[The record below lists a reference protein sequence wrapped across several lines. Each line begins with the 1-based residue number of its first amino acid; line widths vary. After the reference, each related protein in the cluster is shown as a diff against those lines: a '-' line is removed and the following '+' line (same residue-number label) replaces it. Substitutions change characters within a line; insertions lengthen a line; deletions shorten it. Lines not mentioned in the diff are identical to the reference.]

1 MALVS
6 VAMATDAILRDVDSG
21 IMVVCSHVS
30 VIGRG
35 GETLHKIVAE
45 TNCKLNIAHD
55 SGGLPERIVT
65 LVGTKDS
72 IE

>member
-1 MALVS
+1 M
-6 VAMATDAILRDVDSG
+6 
-21 IMVVCSHVS
+21 
-30 VIGRG
+30 
-35 GETLHKIVAE
+35 HKIVAE